1 MTLADPR
8 IQRFLGTK
16 DVVVLATLQR
26 DGAPLAMPM
35 WFVPD
40 AESLVMIS
48 VADTQ
53 KVRNLRRDPRVSVVA
68 ESVSASGAICGV
80 TVLGRVEFLAD
91 GPERRAL
98 IARLLTKYDPR
109 LERLWGGREMP
120 PNRVMFR
127 VVPSRVRDWGLPDSE
142 AR

>member
-1 MTLADPR
+1 MPATLAEPR

-16 DVVVLATLQR
+16 DVVVLATVQH

-35 WFVPD
+35 WFLPD

-53 KVRNLRRDPRVSVVA
+53 KVRNLRRDPRVCVVA

-80 TVLGRVEFLAD
+80 TVQGRAEFLDD
-91 GPERRAL
+91 GPERQAL
-98 IARLLTKYDPR
+98 IARLLAKYDPR
-109 LERLWGGREMP
+109 LERLWGGRAMP
-120 PNRVMFR
+120 PNRVLFR
-127 VVPSRVRDWGLPDSE
+127 IVPVSVRDWGL
-142 AR
+142 A

>member
-1 MTLADPR
+1 MTPVSLREPR
-8 IQRFLGTK
+8 IERFLATK
-16 DVVVLATLQR
+16 EVVVLATVQR

-35 WFVPD
+35 WFLHDP
-40 AESLVMIS
+40 AGLTMIS

-53 KVRNLRRDPRVSVVA
+53 KVRNLRRDPRVCVVA

-80 TVLGRVEFLAD
+80 TVQGRAELLDD

-98 IARLLTKYDPR
+98 AARLLTKYDPR
-109 LERLWGGREMP
+109 LERIWGGRAMP

-127 VVPSRVRDWGLPDSE
+127 VVPTLVRDWGL
-142 AR
+142 A